1 MSGVVRKQASFD
13 QDLAE
18 LGRIRAYRC
27 DFVDTVTGL
36 APIYRETTITTT
48 TTPDQFD
55 RTPWWKRKIIKQR
68 RPKP

>member
-13 QDLAE
+13 QDQAE
-18 LGRIRAYRC
+18 AGRIRVYRC

-36 APIYRETTITTT
+36 APIHRETTITITH
-48 TTPDQFD
+48 DQFD
-55 RTPWWKRKIIKQR
+55 RTPWWQRNAVKQR